1 MSAWYPVFL
10 DLAGQP
16 CLVVGGGAVAERKV
30 GALLAAGARVAV
42 IAPEVTAAIAAWTRA
57 GDIVHVARTYRPGD
71 LLGQRL
77 VFVAT
82 DSREVTDAVRDE
94 AREWNVWVN
103 AADDA
108 ARSDFILPSVARR
121 GPLTVAVGTGGTSPA
136 LARLV
141 REDIETWLGEEYGAL
156 VEVAADVRR
165 ELAERGRRSSGDA
178 WTRSLDD
185 GVRRLVREGRRT
197 EARERL
203 LARLENDACA

>member
-10 DLAGQP
+10 DLADQP

-42 IAPEVTAAIAAWTRA
+42 VAPEITAAIAAWARA
-57 GDIVHVARTYRPGD
+57 GDVVHVRRAYRPGD

-82 DSREVTDAVRDE
+82 DSPEVTDAVRDE

-121 GPLTVAVGTGGTSPA
+121 GPLTVAVGTGGGSPV

-141 REDIETWLGEEYGAL
+141 REEIETWLGDEYGAL
-156 VEVAADVRR
+156 VEVAAEVRQ
-165 ELAERGRRSSGDA
+165 ELAHRGRRSTGEA
-178 WTRSLDD
+178 WTRGIDD
-185 GVRRLVREGRRT
+185 GVRRLVREGRRAD
-197 EARERL
+197 ARARL
-203 LARLENDACA
+203 LARLESDACA